1 MFGIVWYFLVVVVVY
16 CCLVLEF
23 EGDWI
28 KVKWM
33 EFIIYF
39 LFIMMNVMFLS
50 KYIWYND
57 VWIFKMK
64 VVVVLK
70 FEV

>member
-1 MFGIVWYFLVVVVVY
+1 MFGIVWYVLVVVVVY